1 MIKKKHLL
9 LDEYSIEITNDD
21 KAFMKFLKDN
31 KDLVFS
37 ENTFI
42 QIEDL
47 MSESEK
53 EKLSKLNRLKD
64 NKYKLRLYILKGN
77 TRVGWFMGEQIS
89 RETFYMRNTGIFK
102 EFRNKGI
109 YTRFLSVLREIIR
122 EKGFQK
128 ITSSH
133 IVTNNNV
140 IVPKLKAGFMIT
152 GFEISDRF
160 GLFVNLTYNFNE
172 IRNKILRYRAGEIA
186 TDEQL
191 RLLLNPI
198 KKNK

>member
-1 MIKKKHLL
+1 
-9 LDEYSIEITNDD
+9 
-21 KAFMKFLKDN
+21 MKFLKDN

-53 EKLSKLNRLKD
+53 EKLSKLNRLID

-109 YTRFLSVLREIIR
+109 YTRFLSVLREILR

-172 IRNKILRYRAGEIA
+172 IRNKIMRYRTGEIA